1 MNMSSIFVDAE
12 LAADEFGANSA
23 RSGADAGLVGEAV
36 WESGALAQVLSEVR
50 DRIAPLWPLKDFVAV
65 NPFVGMTDQSF
76 LEVVRN
82 LARVRDGQ
90 MLMPIGYYLDQVK
103 AGRILTGDVDQA
115 LRQCVEDYPQWY
127 AGQSVERLF
136 ASVAFEDDMGRGQGA
151 GRRYYTVAERSDCR
165 VGGGW
170 AARIT
175 HEITKHCAA
184 HYDEG
189 QAMWSSPWKGLPLY
203 EAWRQVAM
211 YDRRMEKWGIDGF
224 RGWVAKLPE
233 SPEAAIS
240 YLLSIVDVPRE
251 HCGNWLW
258 CQSLSITGWASYVK
272 YRVRQSGQES
282 ECSNDLV
289 GLIAI
294 RLAYD
299 VALYRSLGGEPIGGL
314 WPVDGAGFAD
324 EVDSEVEP
332 CDAVLVGYWLQ
343 VAAEVAYRRE
353 LGGALMAKRVS
364 GAEGV
369 TGAKTV
375 ASAARKRVQMVFC
388 IDVRSEVLRRHLE
401 SVSGEVETFGF
412 AGFFGLPMAYRS
424 AGSAGA
430 VSQLPVLLS
439 PSFEVKEGMRACDHG
454 EPGGTGGAWLER
466 RYDLRA
472 LRKVAKVFQ
481 ASAASCFSFVEA
493 VGLAYCVRLAAA
505 SLGWAPV
512 AASGRYDGVASSE
525 RHRLGPML
533 GSATTGDAG
542 PLDIDSRAAMAE
554 SILRNLGLTDG
565 FARLVVFCGHAS
577 ETVNNPYQ
585 AGLDCGAC
593 GGHSGEPN
601 ARVAAALLN
610 DPEVRSRLAA
620 SGIHLP
626 DDVRF
631 LPAVHNT
638 TTDGLEFFDV
648 HQVPQSHRDDLAE
661 LARLAEEAGR
671 LARVERGRR
680 MGVAD
685 GDGVAS
691 RGRHWSEV
699 RPEWGLANNAALV
712 VAPRSRTIGM
722 NLDGRTFMH
731 SYDQRRDVDGK
742 VLELIM
748 TAPMVVAN
756 WINMQYYASS
766 VDNRVYGSGNKVL
779 HNVVGQ
785 FGILEGNA
793 GDLRTGLP
801 WQSVHDGVRSQHE
814 PLRLLVVIEAS
825 RSAILAVIRKHA
837 IVRDLVH
844 GGWVSL
850 VAIDNERLHRYSSG
864 GGWEEL
870 ESL

>member
-1 MNMSSIFVDAE
+1 MSSVFLDAE
-12 LAADEFGANSA
+12 SAAGEFEAKSV
-23 RSGADAGLVGEAV
+23 RSGAGFRLVADAG
-36 WESGALAQVLSEVR
+36 WDPDSLARVLSEVQ

-65 NPFVGMTDQSF
+65 NPFVGMTGQSF
-76 LEVVRN
+76 LKVVRS

-90 MLMPIGYYLDQVK
+90 MLMPIGYYLDRVK
-103 AGRILTGDVDQA
+103 TGRILTEDVDQA

-127 AGQSVERLF
+127 AGQSVERML
-136 ASVAFEDDMGRGQGA
+136 ASVAFDDDMGRSQGS
-151 GRRYYTVAERSDCR
+151 GRCYYTVAEQSDSQA
-165 VGGGW
+165 GSGW

-211 YDRRMEKWGIDGF
+211 RDRRMEKWGIDGF
-224 RGWVAKLPE
+224 RSWVATLPE

-240 YLLSIVDVPRE
+240 HLLAIVDVPRE

-258 CQSLSITGWASYVK
+258 CQLLSISGWASSVK
-272 YRVRQSGQES
+272 YRVRRSGFAS

-299 VALYRSLGGEPIGGL
+299 VALYKSLGGEPLGPL
-314 WPVDGAGFAD
+314 WPVGGFGFGD
-324 EVDSEVEP
+324 EIDSEIEP
-332 CDAVLVGYWLQ
+332 CDAVMVGYWLQ

-353 LGGALMAKRVS
+353 LGGSLMANRAS
-364 GAEGV
+364 GAEKV
-369 TGAKTV
+369 VESTA
-375 ASAARKRVQMVFC
+375 AARKRVQMVFC

-424 AGSAGA
+424 AASTAA

-439 PSFEVKEGMRACDHG
+439 PSFEVKEGWRGCDHG
-454 EPGGTGGAWLER
+454 QPDGTGGAWLER

-472 LRKVAKVFQ
+472 LRKVVKVFQ
-481 ASAASCFSFVEA
+481 TSAASCFSFVEA

-505 SLGWAPV
+505 SLGWSSV
-512 AASGRYDGVASSE
+512 AASGRYDGVASSD
-525 RHRLGPML
+525 RHRLGPIL
-533 GSATTGDAG
+533 GSAMAGDAG
-542 PLDIDSRAAMAE
+542 ALDIDRRAAMAE

-565 FARLVVFCGHAS
+565 FARLVVLCGHAS
-577 ETVNNPYQ
+577 ETVNNPYRS
-585 AGLDCGAC
+585 GLDCGAC

-610 DPEVRSRLAA
+610 DPEVRNRLKA
-620 SGIHLP
+620 SGIHMP
-626 DDVRF
+626 DDVWF

-638 TTDGLEFFDV
+638 TTDGIEFYDV
-648 HQVPQSHRDDLAE
+648 HQMPRSHLDDLSE
-661 LARLAEEAGR
+661 LTRLAEEAGR
-671 LARVERGRR
+671 LARIERGRR
-680 MGVAD
+680 MGLAD
-685 GDGVAS
+685 GDRVAS

-699 RPEWGLANNAALV
+699 RPEWGLAGNAALV

-801 WQSVHDGVRSQHE
+801 WQSVHDGVRFQHE

-825 RSAILAVIRKHA
+825 RSAIGEVIRKHA
-837 IVRDLVH
+837 IVRDLIH

-850 VAIDNERLHRYSSG
+850 VAIDNERLHRYASD